1 MLIHRKS
8 LSFYYI
14 NSILFTTSTRIFIDS
29 IAIDLWQKKLCPI
42 PVNNNTLFHKYLL
55 ASLPCPLR
63 KDNYIKKV
71 WELYL
76 LYPMFRSSH
85 LPSEWI
91 KQQQPTPI
99 GYMIPITGKYISN
112 DAGAIAIIFIPE
124 SNCEVWTSKIIS
136 ITPFVFY
143 VLLMRPTLQRMRIA
157 AKVVKGFKSLAF
169 IFKKYTA
176 ICSITFSLRSRSF
189 FFFLLAHKRDRV
201 SKQKSSIHNAFS
213 VQNRWMRIQYFW
225 IYVPLFGMCVQNF
238 WTNISSPIIYFLFV
252 ASPNGWANTETI
264 AWLMIHRLISNSIF
278 PLLFLRCYATVPP
291 LFP

>member
-1 MLIHRKS
+1 
-8 LSFYYI
+8 
-14 NSILFTTSTRIFIDS
+14 
-29 IAIDLWQKKLCPI
+29 
-42 PVNNNTLFHKYLL
+42 
-55 ASLPCPLR
+55 
-63 KDNYIKKV
+63 
-71 WELYL
+71 
-76 LYPMFRSSH
+76 MFRSSH

-225 IYVPLFGMCVQNF
+225 IYVPLFGMCVQYF
-238 WTNISSPIIYFLFV
+238 WTKISSPIIYFFSV
-252 ASPNGWANTETI
+252 ASPNGWANTQTI
-264 AWLMIHRLISNSIF
+264 AWLMIRQLISNSI
-278 PLLFLRCYATVPP
+278 LRWAKHN
-291 LFP
+291 LA

>member
-1 MLIHRKS
+1 MCIRDRY
-8 LSFYYI
+8 YYI
-14 NSILFTTSTRIFIDS
+14 YYS
-29 IAIDLWQKKLCPI
+29 
-42 PVNNNTLFHKYLL
+42 
-55 ASLPCPLR
+55 CPLR

-169 IFKKYTA
+169 ILKKCAA
-176 ICSITFSLRSRSF
+176 ICSITFSLRIQQFLISFLCFSSYSFRSS
-189 FFFLLAHKRDRV
+189 
-201 SKQKSSIHNAFS
+201 SKAGRLRMLSSIRS
-213 VQNRWMRIQYFW
+213 RRI
-225 IYVPLFGMCVQNF
+225 
-238 WTNISSPIIYFLFV
+238 
-252 ASPNGWANTETI
+252 WANRRKPR
-264 AWLMIHRLISNSIF
+264 WRDS
-278 PLLFLRCYATVPP
+278 RK
-291 LFP
+291 